1 MAYSRK
7 RCVRKVVEGAAHRPQ
22 NRVKFVNYYLLVN
35 KYSLLHRMDFFFKK
49 PSIFSQLVT
58 RDDGTTTIWNLR
70 RVPTFHSIILED
82 YRFYPPVISYIIP
95 SSISRRSVE
104 LLNFYFVNPFRQKP
118 SAESYH
124 GEARGKV

>member
-58 RDDGTTTIWNLR
+58 RDDDNMESEES
-70 RVPTFHSIILED
+70 PTFHSIILED

-95 SSISRRSVE
+95 SSISRRAVE

>member
-58 RDDGTTTIWNLR
+58 RDDDKMESEES
-70 RVPTFHSIILED
+70 PTFHSTILED